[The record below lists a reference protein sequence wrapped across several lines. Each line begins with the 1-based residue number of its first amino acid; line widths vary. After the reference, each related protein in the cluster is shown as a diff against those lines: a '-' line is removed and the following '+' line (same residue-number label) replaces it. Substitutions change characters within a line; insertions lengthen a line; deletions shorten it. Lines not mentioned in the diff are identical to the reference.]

1 MRLNSSMMIKFFN
14 DVLGEEVDF
23 HSEVFIVLHGCHQ
36 IEIFDVDGHKLGV
49 CCGDYAVEQ

>member
-1 MRLNSSMMIKFFN
+1 MVDFVHEIEFFN

-23 HSEVFIVLHGCHQ
+23 HSEVFVALHGCHQ

-49 CCGDYAVEQ
+49 CCGDYTVEQ